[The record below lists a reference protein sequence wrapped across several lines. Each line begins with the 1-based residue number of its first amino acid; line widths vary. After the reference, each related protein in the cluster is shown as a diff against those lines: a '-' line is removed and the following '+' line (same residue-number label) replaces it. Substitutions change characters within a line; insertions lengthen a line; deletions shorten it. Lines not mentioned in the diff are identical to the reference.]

1 MFEMVKAL
9 AKGATMHVVLSSADA
24 AGFETLLTDRF
35 DEIATIVSQIDA
47 RDAQISKVEDRE
59 YILPR
64 IAALGAALARHQ
76 AGERAEVASAGIAPA
91 CDPEDSGDA
100 SPRPGTR
107 RGRLGSGRHTSL
119 ASTTRCVPGSR

>member
-1 MFEMVKAL
+1 M
-9 AKGATMHVVLSSADA
+9 TDSSKRPSPLFVWTHNT
-24 AGFETLLTDRF
+24 GR
-35 DEIATIVSQIDA
+35 S
-47 RDAQISKVEDRE
+47 
-59 YILPR
+59 
-64 IAALGAALARHQ
+64 ALGAALARHQ